1 LVHFGPVGHSVVNP
15 GAAGKIFAFRF
26 GDIKHLKPK
35 QIETLIGQL
44 APGGQPGG
52 AKVLHVL
59 SESLG
64 NATKVPGPAGFF
76 EYVLRKPTSILE
88 E

>member
-1 LVHFGPVGHSVVNP
+1 VGHSVVNP

-26 GDIKHLKPK
+26 GDIKHLTPK

-52 AKVLHVL
+52 ARVLHVL

-88 E
+88 GWIIQ